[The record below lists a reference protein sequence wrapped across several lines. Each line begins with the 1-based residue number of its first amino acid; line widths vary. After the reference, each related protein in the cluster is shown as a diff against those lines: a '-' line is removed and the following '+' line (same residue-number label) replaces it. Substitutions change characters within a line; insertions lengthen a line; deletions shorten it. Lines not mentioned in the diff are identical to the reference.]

1 MTPRGKFESRIV
13 IFSYIALLAS
23 FKCFGM
29 SNSDVIFMMF
39 MFMPLIYLSHIFTD
53 IRDTLRKRQ

>member
-13 IFSYIALLAS
+13 IFSYISLLAS

-39 MFMPLIYLSHIFTD
+39 MFMPLIYLSRIFTD